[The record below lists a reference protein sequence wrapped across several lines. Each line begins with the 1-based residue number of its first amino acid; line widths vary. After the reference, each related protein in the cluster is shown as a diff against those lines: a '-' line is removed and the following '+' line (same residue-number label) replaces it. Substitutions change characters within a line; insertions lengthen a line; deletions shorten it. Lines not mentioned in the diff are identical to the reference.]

1 MNTEKALAQ
10 LGITTNHLTSAQRK
24 QFDEDGFFIVDNVFT
39 AAEVTEMRE
48 AAVAAAVKA
57 TGAVLRTA

>member
-10 LGITTNHLTSAQRK
+10 LGITINHLTSAQRK

-39 AAEVTEMRE
+39 AAEVTEMRNE
-48 AAVAAAVKA
+48 FERLLVDSGK
-57 TGAVLRTA
+57 G